1 MSSIRFSGLASGM
14 DTESIVKQ
22 LMQIETSKVNKIKQ
36 QKEKLEWKRDSY
48 RAVNTSLLSFRN
60 TLTNMKLSTS
70 YRVRTTTSSDE
81 AKITATANSTAG
93 IGSFNISQ
101 VKQLATSANR
111 IGASISGA
119 SGKINLKDSLMTT
132 FKDKDD
138 STKSKIDWKTGVV
151 ESTSVSVTAD
161 GTSFEMKLPTGA
173 EVATSAANFANVKVG
188 TKTFKVVKEGATLN
202 AGEVSISTDGKLT
215 FGETISKGSSIS
227 VNYVANQRQDT
238 TTLAKGATTFSLSK
252 GSIAKDGFSLEM
264 KDGKSYKLSDSPE
277 ADGTYKLI
285 NGSDVLGTIDL
296 TTGKVTLSKAT
307 EEESVSITT
316 AYKQNYFTTSM
327 STQTSTGEKSETFLF
342 DGTKTLSDVISAVN
356 SSSLGVTMFF
366 DEFSNKFT
374 LNRTEQGNYG
384 GKEVPQINFGS
395 DAFFNDVLGFSTA
408 KGATINN
415 GQNAKITING
425 LETERTSNTFTLD
438 GVTFTLKQ
446 VFNKDL
452 TVEESLAASGQVTIG
467 VKNDASKVV
476 ENIKKFVE
484 EYNTLIKTLGDL
496 TSEAVYRDYA
506 PLTDEERE
514 NLSDKQQELW
524 EQKAKSGLHRNDTIL
539 SSVLSSMRLNF
550 SSPVSNSSFNSTF
563 NQLAKIG
570 IKTTA
575 NYLEG
580 GKLEIDEAALLKAI
594 EEDPAGVE
602 SLFNINGATESSQGI
617 VQRLYETVNNTMK
630 QITSRAGSSL
640 STNDTFA
647 IGKELNTIQ
656 KRITS
661 FEDRL
666 ESIEA
671 RYWKKFT
678 AMEKAIQ
685 NANAQ
690 STQLMSFFSSGS

>member
-70 YRVRTTTSSDE
+70 YRVRTTNSSDE

-101 VKQLATSANR
+101 VEQLASSANR
-111 IGASISGA
+111 IGSSIGTKTD
-119 SGKINLKDSLMTT
+119 KINLKDSLMTT

-151 ESTSVSVTAD
+151 ESTSVSVTSD
-161 GTSFEMKLPTGA
+161 GTTFDMKLSTGA
-173 EVATSAANFANVKVG
+173 KVDTSVANFASVKVG
-188 TKTFKVVKEGATLN
+188 TKTFKVVSGDSAPKE
-202 AGEVSISTDGKLT
+202 GEVSISAEGKLT

-238 TTLAKGATTFSLSK
+238 MTLAKGATTFSLSK

-366 DEFSNKFT
+366 DEYNKKFT

-384 GKEVPQINFGS
+384 GETVPQINIGS
-395 DAFFNDVLGFSTA
+395 DSFFNDVLGFSTD
-408 KGATINN
+408 KGGTINK
-415 GQNAKITING
+415 GQNAKFTING
-425 LETERTSNTFTLD
+425 LATERTSNTFTLD

-446 VFNKDL
+446 KFNED
-452 TVEESLAASGQVTIG
+452 SGQVTIG
-467 VKNDASKVV
+467 VKNDSSKVV

-484 EYNTLIKTLGDL
+484 EYNTLIKTLGNL

-524 EQKAKSGLHRNDTIL
+524 EQKAKSGLHRNDPIL